1 MVTKQ
6 INTQLWCISAVDS
19 SIRGFYGDTYTEH
32 GMMYNSFLVETE
44 GNLVLLGA
52 PPKRYVPQWMECV
65 KGIAGKRKIGW
76 AVLFG
81 SHNERAAVNALL
93 HTYPNATLMGG
104 VSALYQLDGFLDN
117 TPACV
122 QICGKRKFEFDGK
135 KLVFQTLPGIKDA
148 SAVYVIDSETGTL
161 FTGDAFGANYASDA
175 VVASEIG
182 DKVNYLHGARQYY
195 SEVTGVM
202 RAKTMGCAVALVR
215 ENNIN
220 TICPAVGPVV
230 DKWVEEL
237 LQIYE
242 AAPVTEKT
250 GPIAALVYNPGAYVE
265 DLMSCVAAGIRDSG
279 NVSAI
284 KVDLSVTGREEAIRT
299 AALAD
304 ALLFGTTNEPA
315 NAKALWDVLTS
326 LEDDACKG
334 KTAATVYSVQ
344 SKDSNTLPLHTYL
357 SARDFD
363 RNTQD
368 YMVQGKPDA
377 QALKNA
383 YEYGFAVGC
392 TLQKIPNPHQPK
404 LMKCLVCGEIFDASL
419 GICPVCG
426 VGLEQCV
433 PVDEELV
440 AFRNDTNNRYVILGG
455 GVAAVS
461 AAEAIRRRDKTGS
474 IRMISAEPHLP
485 INRPMLTKD
494 LKVVVDDPER
504 LRVHDAQW
512 YQELDIAMSLGCTVT
527 GIDPQ
532 AKIVITKNGEVIG
545 YDKLIYAMGAECFV
559 PPFTG
564 HDKPGVITVRHLAD
578 ALRLGG
584 LTKHAKNAVVIGGG
598 VLGLEAA
605 SEIMRA
611 GVKVT
616 ILEATPQIVGRQ
628 VDSGSAAVLKA
639 TIQSMG
645 AECYEG
651 VTIAEIEGEDKATAV
666 RLADGSVF
674 PADFVVVS
682 CGNRANVQVAKDA
695 GINVERA
702 IVVDTRMRTSTEDI
716 YACGDCAQLDGVNY
730 QLWQEASNQGK
741 VAGANA
747 AGDCVIYTNQMMGLS
762 LEGFGTELFAIGDP
776 GKGSNAPYHTV
787 HVRDDIANRQETYW
801 FHGGSLQGA
810 VLIRASEKVASVS
823 QAVATHARY
832 EEIF

>member
-6 INTQLWCISAVDS
+6 IKPQLWCISAVDS
-19 SIRGFYGDTYTEH
+19 SIRGFYGDSYTEH
-32 GMMYNSFLVETE
+32 GVMYNSFLLETE
-44 GNLVLLGA
+44 GNLVVLGV

-65 KGIAGKRKIGW
+65 KGIAGERKIGW

-81 SHNERAAVNALL
+81 LRNERAAVNALL
-93 HTYPNATLMGG
+93 HTYPNATLVGG
-104 VSALYQLDGFLDN
+104 MSALYQLDGFLDN
-117 TPACV
+117 MPDCI
-122 QICGKRKFEFDGK
+122 QIRGKRKFEFDGK
-135 KLVFQTLPGIKDA
+135 NLVFQTLPGIKDT
-148 SAVYVIDSETGTL
+148 STIYVIDSDTGTL
-161 FTGDAFGANYASDA
+161 FTGDAFGANYAADT

-182 DKVNYLHGARQYY
+182 DRDNYLHGALQYY
-195 SEVTGVM
+195 GEVS
-202 RAKTMGCAVALVR
+202 RAMCVQTMECAVALAR

-220 TICPAVGPVV
+220 TICPAVGPVA
-230 DKWVEEL
+230 DKWVEQL

-242 AAPVTEKT
+242 TSTVAKAAN
-250 GPIAALVYNPGAYVE
+250 LVATLLYSPGAYVE
-265 DLMSCVAAGIRDSG
+265 ELMSCVAAGIQNSG
-279 NVSAI
+279 NITAI
-284 KVDLSVTGREEAIRT
+284 KVDLSVIGREEAIRT
-299 AALAD
+299 AVLAD
-304 ALLFGTTNEPA
+304 ALLLGTTNESR
-315 NAKALWDVLTS
+315 NTKALWDVLTS
-326 LEDDACKG
+326 LEDDACKS
-334 KTAATVYSVQ
+334 KTVATVYSVQ

-357 SARDFD
+357 SARGFD
-363 RNTQD
+363 QHTQD

-392 TLQKIPNPHQPK
+392 SLQKIPNLHKPK

-440 AFRNDTNNRYVILGG
+440 AFRNDTDNRYVILGG

-474 IRMISAEPHLP
+474 IRMISAEPYLP

-494 LKVVVDDPER
+494 LKAVAADPEG

-512 YQELDIAMSLGCTVT
+512 YQELDVMMSLGCTVT

-532 AKIVITKNGEVIG
+532 TKTVITQNGEVTG

-559 PPFTG
+559 PPFAG
-564 HDKPGVITVRHLAD
+564 HNKSGVITVRHLAD
-578 ALRLGG
+578 ALRLGE
-584 LTKHAKNAVVIGGG
+584 LTKCAKNAVVIGGG

-605 SEIMRA
+605 SEIMRT

-628 VDSGSAAVLKA
+628 VDAGSAAVLK
-639 TIQSMG
+639 TIIRSMG

-651 VTIAEIEGEDKATAV
+651 VTIAEIEGEDKVTAV
-666 RLADGSVF
+666 RLMDGSVF

-702 IVVDTRMRTSTEDI
+702 IVVDSRMRTSIEDI
-716 YACGDCAQLDGVNY
+716 YACGDCAQLEGINY

-741 VAGANA
+741 AAGANA
-747 AGDCVIYTNQMMGLS
+747 AGDCITYANQMMGLS

-776 GKGSNAPYHTV
+776 GKGSNTPYHTV
-787 HVRDDIANRQETYW
+787 HVRDDVANRQETYW
-801 FHGGSLQGA
+801 FYGGSLQGA
-810 VLIRASEKVASVS
+810 VLIRASEKIASVS